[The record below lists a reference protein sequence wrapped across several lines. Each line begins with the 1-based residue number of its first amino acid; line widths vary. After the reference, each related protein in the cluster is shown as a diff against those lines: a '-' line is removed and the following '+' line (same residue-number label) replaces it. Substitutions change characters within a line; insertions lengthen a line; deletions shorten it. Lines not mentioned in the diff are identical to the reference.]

1 MALMKAF
8 VLAGLTLLYSSA
20 AVASPIGYLLN
31 PKLQEVRQFDPSTG
45 KSIARWSLPVAN
57 IYHNAI
63 RTREGALLVAGDAS
77 LSTIDRQGKVTT
89 ISLPVP
95 ALAEA
100 PGAEA
105 KQGLPVLEKPTGQK
119 RRLFGMGYEG
129 RTGTAYLGVRSDDGT
144 VTLYRYSPKTQDLQI
159 LATLKNLPNP
169 RDLQVTADGLRIYI
183 SSVVITPEP
192 ASRIYPINPLTGS
205 QGEPLK
211 LAFDPTRPQ
220 LNLSADGNVLYA
232 LSANNELILVNT
244 RTNAIARRLP
254 IEVSKKSPIVRVLP
268 ALDNRHIWI
277 LTQKQLLLWDP
288 FAGKA
293 DLSEKVP
300 TAILDL
306 VMTEDK
312 AQLWS
317 LQAGSTPELRH
328 WDSKSETFPIVG
340 KYKLPTG
347 TNRVL
352 IAEDPETAQTSTL
365 TKVAVIGFETGPVRF
380 GQFPNVS
387 DVIGGNLLRT
397 RQYEILSPVQ
407 VRSVLEALDFDVAQL
422 QGNPDEIRQV
432 AGLLGADVILVG
444 DPLKVEMPNRG
455 LESLSG
461 LLTGYAAFLLPQLSS
476 PKVFANANAF
486 NPAGENIW
494 KANVSN
500 FDPAFFSGKGDLSLL
515 SNAMVITGEDI
526 ANQFSKGAFNRLR
539 EQSAKTD
546 LPPLQQDEALK
557 TIKSVALL
565 GPDATFYD
573 QNANAPSR
581 LGQVLAPQLNKA
593 LNWEV
598 TSPTEAFGKL
608 AILGIEPD
616 QILTTDPKLLARA
629 LGVDAVMTGLVRS
642 STFISSSLF
651 GFGRGASVEVILQY
665 QLVDQEGRVLWKD
678 VQVRNISVNSSDTSA
693 ALQQAATAIVE
704 RLQKGISAKQS

>member
-1 MALMKAF
+1 MKAL
-8 VLAGLTLLYSSA
+8 VLAGLTLFWST
-20 AVASPIGYLLN
+20 AVAAAPTGYLLN
-31 PKLQEVRQFDPSTG
+31 PKLQEVHQFDLGTG
-45 KSIARWSLPVAN
+45 KSIHRWPLPVAN
-57 IYHNAI
+57 VYHNAV
-63 RTREGALLVAGDAS
+63 RTREGELLIAGDES
-77 LSTIDRQGKVTT
+77 LSIIDVNGKATK
-89 ISLPVP
+89 IPLPIP
-95 ALAEA
+95 ALAE
-100 PGAEA
+100 PPSAET
-105 KQGLPVLEKPTGQK
+105 KQGLPVLEKLTVQK
-119 RRLFGMGYEG
+119 RRLFGISYEG
-129 RTGTAYLGVRSDDGT
+129 RTGMAYLGVRSDDGT
-144 VTLYRYSPKTQDLQI
+144 VTLYRYAPQKQDLQI
-159 LATLKNLPNP
+159 LTTLKNLPNP

-183 SSVVITPEP
+183 SSVAVVPEP
-192 ASRIYPINPLTGS
+192 AARIYPINPLTGT
-205 QGEPLK
+205 QGEALN

-220 LNLSADGNVLYA
+220 LNLSADGNVLYT

-244 RTNAIARRLP
+244 RTNTVVRRLP

-293 DLSEKVP
+293 DLNEKVP

-306 VMTEDK
+306 AMTEDK

-317 LQAGSTPELRH
+317 LQAGRTPELHH
-328 WDSKSETFPIVG
+328 WDSKSEDFPVVG
-340 KYKLPTG
+340 KVKLSTG

-352 IAEDPETAQTSTL
+352 IVEDPQAETQSTAL
-365 TKVAVIGFETGPVRF
+365 PKVAVIGFETGPARF
-380 GQFPNVS
+380 GKFPNVS
-387 DVIGGNLLRT
+387 DVVGGSLLRT

-407 VRSVLEALDFDVAQL
+407 VSSVLQALDFDVAQL

-432 AGLLGADVILVG
+432 AGLLGADVILAG
-444 DPLKVEMPNRG
+444 DPLQVEMPNRG
-455 LESLSG
+455 LESLAGILS
-461 LLTGYAAFLLPQLSS
+461 GYAAFLLPQLSS

-486 NPAGENIW
+486 NQAGEAIW
-494 KANVSN
+494 KANVNN
-500 FDPAFFSGKGDLSLL
+500 FDPAFFSGKGDLTLL

-526 ANQFSKGAFNRLR
+526 ANRFSKGAYNTARD
-539 EQSAKTD
+539 QSVKTD

-581 LGQVLAPQLNKA
+581 LGQALAPQLIKA

-598 TSPTEAFGKL
+598 IGPTEAFGKL
-608 AILGIEPD
+608 ATLGIEPA

-651 GFGRGASVEVILQY
+651 GIGQGASVEVILQY
-665 QLVDQEGRVLWKD
+665 QLVDQEGRILWKD
-678 VQVRNISVNSSDTSA
+678 VQVRNISVNPRDTSR
-693 ALQQAATAIVE
+693 ALEQAASAIVE
-704 RLQKGISAKQS
+704 RLQKGIGAKQS

>member
-1 MALMKAF
+1 MKAF

-20 AVASPIGYLLN
+20 AVALPTGYLLN

-45 KSIARWSLPVAN
+45 KSINRWPLAVAN
-57 IYHNAI
+57 VYHNAI
-63 RTREGALLVAGDAS
+63 RTREGTLLVASDES

-89 ISLPVP
+89 VPLPVP
-95 ALAEA
+95 ALAEV

-105 KQGLPVLEKPTGQK
+105 KQSLPVLEKPTGQK

-144 VTLYRYSPKTQDLQI
+144 VTLYRYSPKIQDLQI

-192 ASRIYPINPLTGS
+192 AARIYPINPLTGS

-211 LAFDPTRPQ
+211 LAFDPARPQ
-220 LNLSADGNVLYA
+220 LNLSTDGNVLYA

-244 RTNAIARRLP
+244 RTNTIARRLP
-254 IEVSKKSPIVRVLP
+254 IEVSKKSSIVRVLP

-300 TAILDL
+300 TASLDL
-306 VMTEDK
+306 AMTEDK

-317 LQAGSTPELRH
+317 IQAGSIPELRH
-328 WDSKSETFPIVG
+328 WDSQSETFPIVG

-352 IAEDPETAQTSTL
+352 IAEDPESAAQANAL
-365 TKVAVIGFETGPVRF
+365 PKVAVIGFETGPVRF

-387 DVIGGNLLRT
+387 DVVGGNLLRT

-407 VRSVLEALDFDVAQL
+407 VRSVLESLDFDVAQL

-444 DPLKVEMPNRG
+444 DPLQIEMPNRG
-455 LESLSG
+455 IESLSG

-476 PKVFANANAF
+476 PRVSAKASAF
-486 NPAGENIW
+486 NQAGELIW

-526 ANQFSKGAFNRLR
+526 ANRFSKGVFNELR

-573 QNANAPSR
+573 QNANAASR
-581 LGQVLAPQLNKA
+581 LGQVLAPQLNKS

-598 TSPTEAFGKL
+598 TGPTEAFGKL
-608 AILGIEPD
+608 AALGIEPA

-665 QLVDQEGRVLWKD
+665 QLVDQEGRMLWKD
-678 VQVRNISVNSSDTSA
+678 VQVRNISVNSSDTSG

-704 RLQKGISAKQS
+704 RLQKGIQAKQS